1 MAKKKLKKYTGK
13 KSHKSSSKTDW
24 ASIILGAGGAFII
37 SNYAA
42 TMLKNDKDP
51 KSVMPLVA
59 PAAVIAGAS
68 YMKHSSYT
76 APAISGAVIS
86 LLNLLVTTQQ
96 IKAVDDTGKKNKLA
110 NLLLPVSLQGET
122 DLGMETGFYG
132 EYDDYSPELI
142 QGMAEA
148 SIYGEMQEIEINGS
162 SNDPYA

>member
-1 MAKKKLKKYTGK
+1 MAKKKKEKSIAR
-13 KSHKSSSKTDW
+13 KSHKMGTKIDW
-24 ASIILGAGGAFII
+24 ASLILGAGGSFIV

-51 KSVMPLVA
+51 KSVMPLIA
-59 PAAVIAGAS
+59 PIGVIAGAS

-96 IKAVDDTGKKNKLA
+96 IKSVNDSGKKSKLA
-110 NLLLPVSLQGET
+110 NLLLPTSLNGET
-122 DLGMETGFYG
+122 DLGFDTGFYG
-132 EYDDYSPELI
+132 EDDGYSPELI

-148 SIYGEMQEIEINGS
+148 SIYGIEEVEINGS
-162 SNDPYA
+162 VNDPFA